1 MQQAAVGFLLSLFL
15 LRFLEE
21 GICHCSA
28 EQLAPHWEGVCISAE
43 VLCTI
48 PDISRTLYESMIVDC
63 YSEVRSH
70 AIGHGR
76 AHGGELG
83 CPVRRDC
90 SSAQVK

>member
-1 MQQAAVGFLLSLFL
+1 MQQAAVGLLLSLFL

-48 PDISRTLYESMIVDC
+48 PDISRTLYESAIVDC
-63 YSEVRSH
+63 CSEVCH
-70 AIGHGR
+70 MP
-76 AHGGELG
+76 LG
-83 CPVRRDC
+83 MAEPMVQNWA
-90 SSAQVK
+90 AQ